1 MQSNSQDLAR
11 RAMHTL
17 KGLAATVGARHLSLV
32 AAQLEKTLK
41 ADVAQS
47 EHAAMLAQLQQ
58 AIDALSAKLTPLLG
72 SYKATAG
79 NTATSD
85 AAKPMNRAQFQ
96 CDLDVLCKLLEDAN
110 MLALTAHT
118 AIQNNY
124 GAQLGT
130 DFEPLN
136 QAMLQFDFV
145 SARRACM
152 ALLAKHCG

>member
-1 MQSNSQDLAR
+1 
-11 RAMHTL
+11 
-17 KGLAATVGARHLSLV
+17 
-32 AAQLEKTLK
+32 
-41 ADVAQS
+41 
-47 EHAAMLAQLQQ
+47 
-58 AIDALSAKLTPLLG
+58 
-72 SYKATAG
+72 
-79 NTATSD
+79 
-85 AAKPMNRAQFQ
+85 MNRAQFQ